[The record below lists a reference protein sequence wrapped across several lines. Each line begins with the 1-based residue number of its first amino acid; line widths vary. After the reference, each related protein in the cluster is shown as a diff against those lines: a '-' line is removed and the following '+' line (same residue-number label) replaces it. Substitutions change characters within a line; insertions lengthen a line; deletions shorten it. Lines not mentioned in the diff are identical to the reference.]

1 MIDKFKSAGIDI
13 TEEQQA
19 QFEKL
24 MSFMLEYNK
33 NVNLTRITERGEVIE
48 KHYIDSILP
57 LVHVNVPRGTK
68 ICDIGSGAGF
78 PALPMKIYRPDLLF
92 TLVDSLNKRITYLD
106 LACKEIGVSCKLV
119 HGRSEELG
127 RKPEFREQYDFVTA
141 RAVAAL
147 NVLSEY
153 CLPFVKVGGYFMAMK
168 GAENEVDL
176 GAKAIEKLGG
186 SIEKVDEYT
195 LPGGDKRCIVLVKK
209 VRATPPQYPRA
220 SGVMA
225 KRPL

>member
-1 MIDKFKSAGIDI
+1 MIEKFKAAGIDI
-13 TEEQQA
+13 TEEQQE
-19 QFEKL
+19 QFERL
-24 MSFMLEYNK
+24 MSFMLDYNK
-33 NVNLTRITERGEVIE
+33 NVNLTRITERDEVIE

-57 LVHVNVPRGTK
+57 LVHIDVPRGTK

-106 LACKEIGVSCKLV
+106 LACKEIGVSCDLV

-127 RKPEFREQYDFVTA
+127 RKPQYREQFDFVTA

-147 NVLSEY
+147 NLLSEY
-153 CLPFVKVGGYFMAMK
+153 CLPFVKVGGYFIAMK
-168 GAENEVDL
+168 GAESEVEL
-176 GAKAIEKLGG
+176 GSKAIEKLGG
-186 SIEKVDEYT
+186 KIERVDEYN
-195 LPGGDKRCIVLVKK
+195 LPSGDKRCIVLVKK
-209 VRATPPQYPRA
+209 VKATPPQYPRA
-220 SGVMA
+220 SGVMG